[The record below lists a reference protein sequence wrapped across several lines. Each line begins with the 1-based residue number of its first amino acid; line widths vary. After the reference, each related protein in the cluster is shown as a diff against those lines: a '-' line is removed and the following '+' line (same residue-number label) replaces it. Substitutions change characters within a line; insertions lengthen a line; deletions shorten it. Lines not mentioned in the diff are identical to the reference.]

1 MKNETYRAFFGFE
14 KEPFPTDID
23 LKDIL
28 VTDDLSAAWDRF
40 QYAVNLGAAALITG
54 DVGSGKS
61 TALKYAFGQLHPS
74 EYRAFHVTATSGSIL
89 ELYRQILGELGV
101 DTSGSSRAALTR
113 RIKQE
118 IAEWVHN
125 KRMKAILVIDEA
137 SLLRLDVFKELHTL
151 LQFHQ
156 DTGSTLPLVLAG
168 QSSLVDKLSYR
179 SSAPLASRIVGRSH
193 LEGVDL
199 QMMETYISHHLKI
212 AGIKTRLFDDSA
224 ITAIH
229 QGSGGLFRKANNLAR
244 GALVAAA
251 REKTMTVTAEH
262 VRLASTELF

>member
-1 MKNETYRAFFGFE
+1 MKNDMYRAFFGFE

-23 LKDIL
+23 LRDIL
-28 VTDDLSAAWDRF
+28 LTDDLLATWERF
-40 QYAVNLGAAALITG
+40 RYGVNLGAAVLITG

-61 TALKYAFGQLHPS
+61 TALKYALGQLHPS
-74 EYRAFHVTATSGSIL
+74 EYRVFHVTATSGSIL
-89 ELYRQILGELGV
+89 ELYRQILNELGV
-101 DTSGSSRAALTR
+101 ETSGSSRASLTR

-118 IAEWVHN
+118 IVEWVHN

-137 SLLRLDVFKELHTL
+137 SLLRLDVFKEFHTL

-168 QSSLVDKLSYR
+168 QSNLVDALSYR
-179 SSAPLASRIVGRSH
+179 SSSPLASRIVGRSH
-193 LEGVDL
+193 LEGVNL
-199 QMMETYISHHLKI
+199 KTMETYINHQLNA

-244 GALVAAA
+244 GALVATA
-251 REKTMTVTAEH
+251 RETSMTVTAEH